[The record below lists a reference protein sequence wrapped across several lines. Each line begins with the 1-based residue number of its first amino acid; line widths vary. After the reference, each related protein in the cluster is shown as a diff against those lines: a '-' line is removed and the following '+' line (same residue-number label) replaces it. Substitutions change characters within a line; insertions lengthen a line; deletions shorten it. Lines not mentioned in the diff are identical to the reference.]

1 MDNKD
6 FYNSNIE
13 YSTLNRILFFNFE
26 LKLRFSSVIWRL
38 CDEAKSLKVN
48 KKNQKII
55 NFVKIFQVNGINRKI
70 YNYSSTFTA
79 SALLNDD

>member
-1 MDNKD
+1 MKQ
-6 FYNSNIE
+6 
-13 YSTLNRILFFNFE
+13 R
-26 LKLRFSSVIWRL
+26 
-38 CDEAKSLKVN
+38 VN